1 MGRTTWLDNEG
12 LRKGEWSAEED
23 RMLVAYIDE
32 YGLGDWRTLPKRA
45 GLQRCGKSCRLRWL
59 NYLRPGI
66 KRGKFTPQ
74 EEEDIIKFHSLLGN
88 RWAAIAK
95 QMPNRTDND
104 IKNHWHSCLKK
115 RLVRSGI
122 DPMTHEPIVKAS
134 SSSTMSS
141 PTLTPS
147 SSTTSSSFSST
158 SSARLLNRLA
168 TGISSRKHGLDRIK
182 NVILSE
188 PRPAVEEDKL
198 MISSKEDEE
207 EVNGCF
213 MEIDNNLISTTSLD
227 ELLFESTTTTTAGFV
242 AAFDDCSLAEPYD
255 LYQSDLYH
263 ETDDQLDLFLEI
275 HSLGQEDLS

>member
-1 MGRTTWLDNEG
+1 MGRTTWYDDEG
-12 LRKGEWSAEED
+12 LKKGEWTAEED
-23 RMLVAYIDE
+23 RMLVAYINE
-32 YGLGDWRTLPKRA
+32 YGLGDWRAMPKRA

-95 QMPNRTDND
+95 EMPNRTDND
-104 IKNHWHSCLKK
+104 IKNHWNSCLKK

-122 DPMTHEPIVKAS
+122 DPMTHEPVVNVKAN
-134 SSSTMSS
+134 SSSTTSS

-147 SSTTSSSFSST
+147 SSTTSSPFSST

-168 TGISSRKHGLDRIK
+168 AGISSRKQGFDRIK

-188 PRPAVEEDKL
+188 PRQAVKEDAL
-198 MISSKEDEE
+198 MISRKEAEE

-213 MEIDNNLISTTSLD
+213 MESDDNLISTTSLY
-227 ELLFESTTTTTAGFV
+227 ELLS
-242 AAFDDCSLAEPYD
+242 EPYD
-255 LYQSDLYH
+255 MYQSDFGL
-263 ETDDQLDLFLEI
+263 EVDDQFDLFLEI
-275 HSLGQEDLS
+275 PTLGQDLS

>member
-1 MGRTTWLDNEG
+1 MGRTTWYDDEG
-12 LRKGEWSAEED
+12 LKKGEWTAEED
-23 RMLVAYIDE
+23 RMLVAYINE
-32 YGLGDWRTLPKRA
+32 YGLGDWRAMPKRA

-95 QMPNRTDND
+95 EMKNRTDND
-104 IKNHWHSCLKK
+104 IKNHWNSCLKK

-122 DPMTHEPIVKAS
+122 DPMTHEPVVNVKAN
-134 SSSTMSS
+134 SSSTTSS

-168 TGISSRKHGLDRIK
+168 AGISSRKQGFDRIK

-188 PRPAVEEDKL
+188 PRQAVKEDAL
-198 MISSKEDEE
+198 MISSKEEEE

-213 MEIDNNLISTTSLD
+213 MESDDNLISTTSLY
-227 ELLFESTTTTTAGFV
+227 ELLS
-242 AAFDDCSLAEPYD
+242 EPYD
-255 LYQSDLYH
+255 MYQSDFGL
-263 ETDDQLDLFLEI
+263 EVDDQFDLFLEI
-275 HSLGQEDLS
+275 PSLGQDLS

>member
-1 MGRTTWLDNEG
+1 MGRTTWYDDEG
-12 LRKGEWSAEED
+12 LKKGEWTAEED
-23 RMLVAYIDE
+23 RMLVAYINE
-32 YGLGDWRTLPKRA
+32 YGLGDWRAMPKRA

-95 QMPNRTDND
+95 EMPNRTDND
-104 IKNHWHSCLKK
+104 IKNHWNSCLKK

-122 DPMTHEPIVKAS
+122 DPMTHEPVVNVKAN
-134 SSSTMSS
+134 SSSTTSS

-168 TGISSRKHGLDRIK
+168 TGISSRKQGFDRIK

-188 PRPAVEEDKL
+188 PRQAVKEDAL
-198 MISSKEDEE
+198 MISSKEEEE
-207 EVNGCF
+207 EVDGCF
-213 MEIDNNLISTTSLD
+213 IESDDNLISTTSLY
-227 ELLFESTTTTTAGFV
+227 ELLS
-242 AAFDDCSLAEPYD
+242 EPYD
-255 LYQSDLYH
+255 MYQSDFGL
-263 ETDDQLDLFLEI
+263 EVDDQFDLFLEI
-275 HSLGQEDLS
+275 PTLGQDLS

>member
-1 MGRTTWLDNEG
+1 MGRTTWYDDEG
-12 LRKGEWSAEED
+12 LKKGEWTAEED
-23 RMLVAYIDE
+23 RMLVAYINE
-32 YGLGDWRTLPKRA
+32 YGLGDWRAMPKRA

-95 QMPNRTDND
+95 EMTNRTDND
-104 IKNHWHSCLKK
+104 IKNHWNSCLKK

-122 DPMTHEPIVKAS
+122 DPMTHEPVVNVKANS
-134 SSSTMSS
+134 SSMTSS

-168 TGISSRKHGLDRIK
+168 AGISSRKQGFDRIK

-188 PRPAVEEDKL
+188 PRQAVKEDAL
-198 MISSKEDEE
+198 MISSKEEEE

-213 MEIDNNLISTTSLD
+213 MESDDNLISTTSLY
-227 ELLFESTTTTTAGFV
+227 ELLS
-242 AAFDDCSLAEPYD
+242 EPYD
-255 LYQSDLYH
+255 MYQSDFGL
-263 ETDDQLDLFLEI
+263 EVDDQFDLFLEI
-275 HSLGQEDLS
+275 PSLGQDLS

>member
-1 MGRTTWLDNEG
+1 MGRTTWFDDDG
-12 LRKGEWSAEED
+12 LKKGEWTAEED
-23 RMLVAYIDE
+23 RMLVAYINE
-32 YGLGDWRTLPKRA
+32 YGLGDWRAMPKRA

-104 IKNHWHSCLKK
+104 IKNHWNSCLKK
-115 RLVRSGI
+115 RLFRSGI
-122 DPMTHEPIVKAS
+122 DPVTHEPVVNVKAT

-147 SSTTSSSFSST
+147 SSTTDSST

-168 TGISSRKHGLDRIK
+168 AGISSRKHGLDRIK
-182 NVILSE
+182 NMILSE
-188 PRPAVEEDKL
+188 PRAVKEDKL

-207 EVNGCF
+207 EEVNGCF
-213 MEIDNNLISTTSLD
+213 MEIDDNLISTTSLD
-227 ELLFESTTTTTAGFV
+227 ELL
-242 AAFDDCSLAEPYD
+242 CEPYD
-255 LYQSDLYH
+255 MYQSDLGH
-263 ETDDQLDLFLEI
+263 EIDDQLDLFLEI
-275 HSLGQEDLS
+275 HSLGQDLS

>member
-1 MGRTTWLDNEG
+1 MGRTTWYDDEG
-12 LRKGEWSAEED
+12 LKKGEWTAEED
-23 RMLVAYIDE
+23 RMLVAYINE
-32 YGLGDWRTLPKRA
+32 YGLGDWRAMPKRA

-95 QMPNRTDND
+95 EMPNRTDND
-104 IKNHWHSCLKK
+104 IKNHWNSCLKK

-122 DPMTHEPIVKAS
+122 DPMTHEPVVNVKAN
-134 SSSTMSS
+134 SSSTTSS

-168 TGISSRKHGLDRIK
+168 AGISSRKQGFDRIK
-182 NVILSE
+182 SVILSE
-188 PRPAVEEDKL
+188 PRQAVKEDAL
-198 MISSKEDEE
+198 MISSKEEEE

-213 MEIDNNLISTTSLD
+213 MESDDNLISTTSLY
-227 ELLFESTTTTTAGFV
+227 ELLS
-242 AAFDDCSLAEPYD
+242 EPYD
-255 LYQSDLYH
+255 MYQSDFGL
-263 ETDDQLDLFLEI
+263 EVDDQFDLFLEI
-275 HSLGQEDLS
+275 PSLGQDLS

>member
-1 MGRTTWLDNEG
+1 MGRTTWLDNDG
-12 LRKGEWSAEED
+12 LKKGEWTAEED
-23 RMLVAYIDE
+23 RMLVAYINE

-45 GLQRCGKSCRLRWL
+45 GLQRHGKSCRLRWL

-74 EEEDIIKFHSLLGN
+74 EEEDIIRFHSLLGN

-104 IKNHWHSCLKK
+104 IKNHWNSCLKK

-122 DPMTHEPIVKAS
+122 DPMTHEPVVKAI
-134 SSSTMSS
+134 SSSTTLS

-147 SSTTSSSFSST
+147 SSSSSFFST
-158 SSARLLNRLA
+158 TSARLLNRLA
-168 TGISSRKHGLDRIK
+168 AGISSSKHGPRIK

-188 PRPAVEEDKL
+188 QRQAVEEDKL

-207 EVNGCF
+207 EVNGGF
-213 MEIDNNLISTTSLD
+213 MEIDNNLINTTSLD
-227 ELLFESTTTTTAGFV
+227 ELLFESTTTTAGFV
-242 AAFDDCSLAEPYD
+242 AAFDDCSLVESCD
-255 LYQSDLYH
+255 LYQSNFYH

>member
-1 MGRTTWLDNEG
+1 M
-12 LRKGEWSAEED
+12 RK
-23 RMLVAYIDE
+23 
-32 YGLGDWRTLPKRA
+32 
-45 GLQRCGKSCRLRWL
+45 GLQRCGKSCRLRWP

-66 KRGKFTPQ
+66 KRGNFTPQ
-74 EEEDIIKFHSLLGN
+74 EEEVIIRFHSLLGN

-95 QMPNRTDND
+95 IMPNRTDND

-122 DPMTHEPIVKAS
+122 DPMTHEPVVNAYRIDPITHEPIVKATS
-134 SSSTMSS
+134 SATTSS

-147 SSTTSSSFSST
+147 SSTTSPSFSST

-168 TGISSRKHGLDRIK
+168 AGISSRKHGLDRIK

-188 PRPAVEEDKL
+188 PRQAFEEDKL
-198 MISSKEDEE
+198 MISSKEEEE

-213 MEIDNNLISTTSLD
+213 MEIDDNLISTTSLE
-227 ELLFESTTTTTAGFV
+227 ELLCESTTTTSTTTGFM
-242 AAFDDCSLAEPYD
+242 AAFDDCSLVEPYD
-255 LYQSDLYH
+255 VYQYDFYH
-263 ETDDQLDLFLEI
+263 EADDQLDLFLEF

>member
-1 MGRTTWLDNEG
+1 MGRTTWYDDEG
-12 LRKGEWSAEED
+12 LKKGEWTAEED
-23 RMLVAYIDE
+23 RMLVAYINE
-32 YGLGDWRTLPKRA
+32 YGLGDWRAMPKRA

-74 EEEDIIKFHSLLGN
+74 EEKDIIKFHSLLGN

-95 QMPNRTDND
+95 EMPNRTDND
-104 IKNHWHSCLKK
+104 IKNHWNSCLKK

-122 DPMTHEPIVKAS
+122 DPMTHEPVVNVKAN
-134 SSSTMSS
+134 SSSTTSS

-168 TGISSRKHGLDRIK
+168 VGISSRKHGLDRIK

-188 PRPAVEEDKL
+188 PRQAVKEDAL
-198 MISSKEDEE
+198 MISSKEEEE

-213 MEIDNNLISTTSLD
+213 MEIDDNLISTTSLY
-227 ELLFESTTTTTAGFV
+227 ELLS
-242 AAFDDCSLAEPYD
+242 EPCD
-255 LYQSDLYH
+255 MYQSDFGL
-263 ETDDQLDLFLEI
+263 EVDDQFDLFLEI
-275 HSLGQEDLS
+275 PSLGQDLS